1 MQRNEDKISK
11 SKCLGRC
18 LLALLLT
25 DECMNSKITDME
37 KVYEFWYNDCI
48 YESAAACMSL
58 HRTRKGAEMAMEF
71 HKEQKRKEFEELYKD
86 EDDIDW
92 TFDSMS
98 AWGVSEREVV
108 E

>member
-1 MQRNEDKISK
+1 
-11 SKCLGRC
+11 
-18 LLALLLT
+18 
-25 DECMNSKITDME
+25 MNSKITDME